1 MREARKLEFVW
12 NMMKPGRRFAGAS
25 RIRTHGPIRAAPEEG
40 GGFEL
45 PVPHGKLGQTSILF
59 VLLPGGADVAHSA
72 TAYIAPTEGHL
83 WADLT
88 APLEAAPR

>member
-1 MREARKLEFVW
+1 MVCGLSPLEQ
-12 NMMKPGRRFAGAS
+12 AGFEPAVPFEPS
-25 RIRTHGPIRAAPEEG
+25 PKEG

-45 PVPHGKLGQTSILF
+45 PVPGHGKLCQTSILF

-72 TAYIAPTEGHL
+72 TAFARATLHRTEGHL